1 MASIVTNAP
10 ALALDTKSGL
20 FAALNRAIANW
31 KLYRQTLD
39 ELRALNDRELADLGL
54 TRFAIRDVAWNSVYA
69 R

>member
-54 TRFAIRDVAWNSVYA
+54 TRFAIRDGLEQRLHA